1 MMKRSLNSALV
12 DLGVSMETSQ
22 YRTNKLKAF
31 KTFLKMILLVL
42 KLPMDMVVV
51 SRRNN
56 KSRRKFLY
64 NKKAVSTR
72 NLKIQV
78 TKAHNNQNIINTL

>member
-1 MMKRSLNSALV
+1 
-12 DLGVSMETSQ
+12 
-22 YRTNKLKAF
+22 
-31 KTFLKMILLVL
+31 
-42 KLPMDMVVV
+42 MDMVVV

-56 KSRRKFLY
+56 KSRRKTVY

-78 TKAHNNQNIINTL
+78 TKAHNDQKINNTL